1 MDWNKGDDVME
12 FDVVEIL
19 TKYGIPT
26 VICLVMIWRINP
38 SINGLKEALNK
49 LVITNTDL
57 ASIVKEDSRNT
68 REMRQEISNLR
79 VDIKGMN
86 GKK

>member
-1 MDWNKGDDVME
+1 ME

-38 SINGLKEALNK
+38 SINGLKDAINK
-49 LVITNTDL
+49 LVVTNTEL
-57 ASIVKEDSRNT
+57 ASIVTEDSTNT

-79 VDIKGMN
+79 VEIGKMN
-86 GKK
+86 GK

>member
-1 MDWNKGDDVME
+1 MD
-12 FDVVEIL
+12 FDVAEIL
-19 TKYGIPT
+19 KNYGIPT

-38 SINGLKEALNK
+38 SINGLKKAINE
-49 LVITNTDL
+49 LVITNTKL
-57 ASIVKEDSRNT
+57 AGIVTEDSTNT

-79 VDIKGMN
+79 VEIGKIN

>member
-1 MDWNKGDDVME
+1 ME
-12 FDVVEIL
+12 FDIAEIL

-26 VICLVMIWRINP
+26 VICLVMIWRVNP
-38 SINGLKEALNK
+38 AINGLKEAITS
-49 LVITNTDL
+49 LVVTNTKL
-57 ASIVKEDSRNT
+57 ADIVTEDSTNT

-79 VDIKGMN
+79 VEISKIN

>member
-1 MDWNKGDDVME
+1 MME
-12 FDVVEIL
+12 FDIAEIL

-38 SINGLKEALNK
+38 SINGLKEAINK
-49 LVITNTDL
+49 LVVTNTEL
-57 ASIVKEDSRNT
+57 AGFVEEDSRNT

-79 VDIKGMN
+79 VEIKGIN

>member
-1 MDWNKGDDVME
+1 ME

-38 SINGLKEALNK
+38 SINGLKEAINK
-49 LVITNTDL
+49 LVITNTEL
-57 ASIVKEDSRNT
+57 AGFVEEDSRNT
-68 REMRQEISNLR
+68 REMRSEITNLR
-79 VDIKGMN
+79 IEIKNIN